1 MEPPLKFTE
10 IDHDDFTATFVR
22 LFRRTKVRP
31 KIVVASF
38 FPASKSDIPKGK
50 PDLPGRIVVF
60 RQADIAAHAI

>member
-38 FPASKSDIPKGK
+38 FPSLKIGHPKGK
-50 PDLPGRIVVF
+50 T
-60 RQADIAAHAI
+60 